1 MAGWTYSRDDYL
13 HLGIEKHQTLRD
25 KHSDVLTRLMELSLA
40 PNIKLLREEAVIE
53 DYQGYDRYE
62 GAGYEKDENSSSYP
76 AAEKCRIYL
85 HG

>member
-1 MAGWTYSRDDYL
+1 
-13 HLGIEKHQTLRD
+13 
-25 KHSDVLTRLMELSLA
+25 MELSLA